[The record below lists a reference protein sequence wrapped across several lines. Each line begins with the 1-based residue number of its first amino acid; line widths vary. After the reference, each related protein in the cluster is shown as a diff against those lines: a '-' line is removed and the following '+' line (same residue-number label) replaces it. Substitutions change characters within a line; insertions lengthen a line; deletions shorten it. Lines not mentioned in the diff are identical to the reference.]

1 MKFKDLRSKLNE
13 SARLRD
19 EAIPAPMLVL
29 RRRGIRI
36 FPDGKH
42 VALYTNDKYNLTFTI
57 PYGGSAGEEEEQIPV
72 VMGHPSNG

>member
-1 MKFKDLRSKLNE
+1 MDFKQLRSKLNE
-13 SARLRD
+13 EKRLKD

-42 VALYTNDKYNLTFTI
+42 VALYTNDKYNLTFTV
-57 PYGGSAGEEEEQIPV
+57 PYGGSAGNSEEEPV
-72 VMGHPSNG
+72 LIGTTNG